1 MQYGAK
7 LANVFS
13 TKFCIE
19 IGDASRGLKYKQTFK
34 DNMTTIEKPKI
45 SKAQKGYVMVKYLPD
60 LQAFGL
66 SSLSDDFKALLRRR
80 VTDIAACARDN
91 VKVFFNGKR
100 LKTKGLEAYASLF
113 IGSKKEVPR
122 VVSVSERWRVCV
134 APSATGFQAIS
145 FVNGVFT
152 HLGGTHVEHVI
163 GQVSRKAADIITAKN
178 KIAVKPSQVKDRLM
192 VFLQA
197 TVVNPTFCSQT
208 KDSCTTKPSVFGSSF
223 EDADAL
229 ALNICS
235 KLNIVEDIVEESK
248 MKETKNLSKT
258 DGTKSSLVK
267 GVPNLEDAIKAGT
280 SKSASCTLVL
290 TEGLSARTFA
300 ISGLSVV
307 GREKWG
313 VFPLKGKL
321 LNMRSASLKQV
332 AENAEFGFIK
342 RIVGLKQGV
351 KYESL
356 SQLRYGRLMILADAD
371 VDGIHIRGLC
381 INVIQFY
388 WPELIKLGFICTL
401 KTPIVKASKGSEV
414 RSFFTLKEF
423 DKFREEVKD
432 GIKGYTCKY
441 YKGLGT
447 SSPQEA
453 KEIFRSMDV
462 VDYVWDDNAD
472 SSMELAFASKE
483 ANKRKDWIVN
493 ATENPPDEIDGSS
506 VTLSSFVNREL
517 VQFSIADVRR
527 SIPSVV
533 DGLKPSQRKVLF
545 ACFKKK
551 LQSDIKVAQLTG
563 YASEATH
570 YHHGDASLSATIVN
584 MAQVYIVAIMADSMT
599 RLMPMPNVVLLI
611 AVCCFALSLFRSPR
625 LPRTVNRL
633 PMANTMTGSLR
644 YNRSCK

>member
-1 MQYGAK
+1 M
-7 LANVFS
+7 FS

-19 IGDASRGLKYKQTFK
+19 IGDSSRGLKYKQTFK
-34 DNMTTIEKPKI
+34 DNMTIIEKPKI
-45 SKAQKGYVMVKYLPD
+45 SKTQKGYVMVKYLPD
-60 LQAFGL
+60 LRAFGL
-66 SSLSDDFKALLRRR
+66 SSLSEDFKDLLRRR
-80 VTDIAACARDN
+80 VTDLSACAKDG

-100 LKTKGLEAYASLF
+100 LKTKGLEAYASLY
-113 IGSKKEVPR
+113 IGPKKEVPR
-122 VVSVSERWRVCV
+122 VVSVSDRWKVCV
-134 APSATGFQAIS
+134 AKSSTGFQAIS

-152 HLGGTHVEHVI
+152 HLGGTHVEHVVS
-163 GQVSRKAADIITAKN
+163 QVAKKTADIIQAKN
-178 KIAVKPSQVKDRLM
+178 KLPVKPSQVKDRLM

-208 KDSCTTKPSVFGSSF
+208 KDSCTTKPSSFGSSF

-229 ALNICS
+229 ASNICS
-235 KLNIVEDIVEESK
+235 KLNIVDDIVEESRT
-248 MKETKNLSKT
+248 KEAKNLSKT
-258 DGTKSSLVK
+258 DGTKSSVVK

-280 SKSASCTLVL
+280 SKSAGCTLVL

-321 LNMRSASLKQV
+321 LNLRSASLKQV
-332 AENAEFGFIK
+332 SENAEFGFIK

-401 KTPIVKASKGSEV
+401 KTPIVKATRGSEV

-423 DKFREEVKD
+423 DRFRDEVKD
-432 GIKGYTCKY
+432 GIKAYNCKY

-453 KEIFRSMDV
+453 KEIFKAMDV

-472 SSMELAFASKE
+472 KAMELAFAAKE

-506 VTLSSFVNREL
+506 VTLSGFVNREL

-545 ACFKKK
+545 ACFKKR

-570 YHHGDASLSATIVN
+570 YHHGDASLSATIVG
-584 MAQVYIVAIMADSMT
+584 MAQVYMVAIMIPNTA
-599 RLMPMPNVVLLI
+599 RLKPMQNVVLEI
-611 AVCCFALSLFRSPR
+611 AVPLFVLLLFRRPR
-625 LPRTVNRL
+625 PPRIAKMQPN
-633 PMANTMTGSLR
+633 ANTIMGSLKYR
-644 YNRSCK
+644 KSCK